1 MKLVLPKYTSKDYVV
16 MMFVLLPF
24 TLVCNSIAMGY
35 YYYSSYKVFIVATL
49 ATAFTFAI
57 FFTLCGGI
65 AVLLKNR
72 FPKEQQVVKRLSF
85 MIVTF
90 LIMSGLFLLLV
101 YRTMPSLPYINYR
114 VEDDN
119 FVWTYFA
126 LGICNIFLTFLHEG
140 IARYERWKVNQLET
154 EQLRKIYR
162 KGRVQG
168 LKSQVNP
175 HFLFNSLNSLS
186 SLIYEDE
193 EAAEKFLDEMSKV
206 YRYMLRNE
214 EDQLVTLQTELKF
227 LQSYIYLLKARYG
240 DGLQVEINVNKADEG
255 LGVPPMALQTIIE
268 NAITLNVISK
278 SSPLQVAI
286 TTPAKGQIK
295 IVNSLQPKTMTH
307 VVDEESAL
315 DNLLSKYELLTHE
328 KVKIIEYANAREIIL
343 PLVIKEEEGIVQ

>member
-1 MKLVLPKYTSKDYVV
+1 MKLALPKYTSKDYVV
-16 MMFVLLPF
+16 MLFVLLPF

-35 YYYSSYKVFIVATL
+35 YYYSSYQVFMVATL
-49 ATAFTFAI
+49 ATAITFAI
-57 FFTLCGGI
+57 FFTTCGGV
-65 AVLLKNR
+65 AVLLKHR
-72 FPKEQQVVKRLSF
+72 FPKEEQVAKRLSL

-101 YRTMPSLPYINYR
+101 YRTMPSLPYINYKI
-114 VEDDN
+114 EDDN

-140 IARYERWKVNQLET
+140 IARYERWKANQQET
-154 EQLRKIYR
+154 ERLRKIYR
-162 KGRVQG
+162 QGRVQG

-186 SLIYEDE
+186 SLITEDE

-214 EDQLVTLQTELKF
+214 EDQLVTLATELKF
-227 LQSYIYLLKARYG
+227 LQSYVYLLKARYS
-240 DGLQVEINVNKADEG
+240 DGLQVEINVNNADDG
-255 LGVPPMALQTIIE
+255 LGVPPMALQTVIE
-268 NAITLNVISK
+268 NAITLNVVSK

-295 IVNSLQPKTMTH
+295 IVNSLQAKTMTH
-307 VVDEESAL
+307 GVDGESAL
-315 DNLLSKYELLTHE
+315 DNLLSKYELLTSE
-328 KVKIIEYANAREIIL
+328 KVKIIEYSNAREIIL
-343 PLVIKEEEGIVQ
+343 PLVIKQEEVIER